1 MADITSA
8 TYYNDWKTVLIPR
21 LRETEAWSD
30 LFDSIS
36 EVFANNIYKY
46 VELLHYIRDPSKQD
60 KMTNIMQAEFLGFKY
75 NSDKFTDEEYANIV
89 YFLNFLIVLFFY

>member
-30 LFDSIS
+30 LFDAIS
-36 EVFANNIYKY
+36 EVFAN
-46 VELLHYIRDPSKQD
+46 VF
-60 KMTNIMQAEFLGFKY
+60 EF
-75 NSDKFTDEEYANIV
+75 I
-89 YFLNFLIVLFFY
+89 